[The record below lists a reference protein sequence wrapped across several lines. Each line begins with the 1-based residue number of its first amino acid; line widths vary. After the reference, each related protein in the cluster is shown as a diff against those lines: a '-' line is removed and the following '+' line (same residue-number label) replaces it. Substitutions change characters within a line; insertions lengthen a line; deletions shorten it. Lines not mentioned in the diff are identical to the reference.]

1 MRTLYSFLWYLLLP
15 FLFLRLWLRG
25 RKAPAYRLRWKE
37 RMAWG
42 YRPGTLKNSLWVHA
56 VSVGETLAAAPLIE
70 RLLADYPDVPLLV
83 TTTTPTG
90 SERVQAL
97 FGDRVTHVYCPW
109 ELPTALT
116 RFMRAFDPQ
125 LVIVLETELWPNLC
139 AAVKRHGAK
148 LMLMNGRLS
157 EKSYRGYGKLP
168 RLIRPMMARFDAL
181 AVQTQVEAE
190 RYMALGAWPERV
202 YPIGSVKFDMTLDTV
217 VKQAAS
223 QLRVSFGDRPV
234 WIAASTHPG
243 EDAPVLAAH
252 KTLRAQKP
260 DALLIL
266 VPRHPERFDGV
277 ADQVREAGL
286 SVARRSQ
293 QEPAADAAV
302 YLADT
307 MGELLM
313 LFGAC
318 DVAFVGGSL
327 VPVGGHN
334 LLEPAAWEKPV
345 LTGPHLHNF
354 TAIAQLLDEAGGL
367 SVVDSGEA
375 LGDKLQALMSDPDQ
389 CARQGQA
396 AAAVVEANRGALEKG
411 LELIAMEM
419 NVGLRPSG

>member
-202 YPIGSVKFDMTLDTV
+202 YPIGSVKFDMTLDTA

-375 LGDKLQALMSDPDQ
+375 LGDKLQVLMSDPDQ

>member
-1 MRTLYSFLWYLLLP
+1 MRIFYSALWYLLLP

-25 RKAPAYRLRWKE
+25 RQAPAYRQRWKE

-56 VSVGETLAAAPLIE
+56 VSVGETLAAVPMIE
-70 RLLADYPDVPLLV
+70 RLLADYPQMPLLV

-90 SERVQAL
+90 SERVKAL

-109 ELPTALT
+109 ELPTALN
-116 RFMRAFDPQ
+116 RFLRAFDPKT
-125 LVIVLETELWPNLC
+125 VIVLETELWPNLC

-157 EKSYRGYGKLP
+157 EKSYRGYRKFP
-168 RLIRPMMARFDAL
+168 RLVRPMMARFDAL
-181 AVQTQVEAE
+181 AVQTPVEAK
-190 RYMALGAWPERV
+190 RYVALGAWPERV
-202 YPIGSVKFDMTLDTV
+202 HAIGSVKFDMSLDDAV
-217 VKQAAS
+217 RQAAGD
-223 QLRVSFGDRPV
+223 LRAAIGERPV

-243 EDAPVLAAH
+243 EDEPVLAAH
-252 KTLRAQKP
+252 K
-260 DALLIL
+260 ALLETAPQTLLML
-266 VPRHPERFDGV
+266 VPRHPERFDSV
-277 ADQVREAGL
+277 AQLVRQQGL
-286 SVARRSQ
+286 GLARRSKQ
-293 QEPAADAAV
+293 DTIAADTQV

-313 LFGAC
+313 LFGVA

-334 LLEPAAWEKPV
+334 LLEPAGWGKPV

-354 TAIAQLLDEAGGL
+354 TAISNLLDDAGAL
-367 SVVDSGEA
+367 TLVDNADA
-375 LGDKLQALMSDPDQ
+375 LAIALQALFRYPDQ
-389 CARQGQA
+389 RQRQGQA

-411 LELIAMEM
+411 LKLISEQ
-419 NVGLRPSG
+419 

>member
-202 YPIGSVKFDMTLDTV
+202 YPIGSVKFDMTLDTA

-277 ADQVREAGL
+277 VDQVREAGL

-327 VPVGGHN
+327 VRVGGHN

-354 TAIAQLLDEAGGL
+354 TAIAQLLDDAGGL

-375 LGDKLQALMSDPDQ
+375 LADKLQVLMSDPDQ

>member
-1 MRTLYSFLWYLLLP
+1 MRTFYSVIWYLLLP

-25 RKAPAYRLRWKE
+25 RQAPAYRQRWKE

-56 VSVGETLAAAPLIE
+56 VSVGETLAAVPMIE
-70 RLLADYPDVPLLV
+70 RLLADYPQMPLLV

-90 SERVQAL
+90 SERVKAL

-116 RFMRAFDPQ
+116 RFLRAFDPKM
-125 LVIVLETELWPNLC
+125 VIVLETELWPNLC

-157 EKSYRGYGKLP
+157 EKSYRGYRKFP
-168 RLIRPMMARFDAL
+168 RLVRPMMARFDAL
-181 AVQTQVEAE
+181 AVQTPVEAK
-190 RYMALGAWPERV
+190 RYVALGAWPERV
-202 YPIGSVKFDMTLDTV
+202 HAIGSVKFDMSLDDAV
-217 VKQAAS
+217 RQAAGD
-223 QLRVSFGDRPV
+223 LRAAIGERPV

-243 EDAPVLAAH
+243 EDEPVLAAH
-252 KTLRAQKP
+252 K
-260 DALLIL
+260 ALLETAPQTLLML
-266 VPRHPERFDGV
+266 VPRHPERFDSV
-277 ADQVREAGL
+277 AQLVRQQGL
-286 SVARRSQ
+286 GLARRSKQ
-293 QEPAADAAV
+293 DTIAADTQV

-313 LFGAC
+313 LFGVA

-334 LLEPAAWEKPV
+334 LLEPAGWGKPV

-354 TAIAQLLDEAGGL
+354 TAISNLLDDAGAL
-367 SVVDSGEA
+367 TLVDNADA
-375 LGDKLQALMSDPDQ
+375 LAIALQALFRYPDQ
-389 CARQGQA
+389 RQRQGQA

-411 LELIAMEM
+411 LKLISEQ
-419 NVGLRPSG
+419 

>member
-1 MRTLYSFLWYLLLP
+1 MRIFYSALWYLLLP

-25 RKAPAYRLRWKE
+25 RQAPAYRQRWKE

-56 VSVGETLAAAPLIE
+56 VSVGETLAAVPMIE
-70 RLLADYPDVPLLV
+70 RLLADYPDTPLLV

-90 SERVQAL
+90 PERVKAL

-109 ELPTALT
+109 ELPTALN
-116 RFMRAFDPQ
+116 RFLRAFDPKT
-125 LVIVLETELWPNLC
+125 VIVLETELWPNLC

-157 EKSYRGYGKLP
+157 EKSYRGYRKFP
-168 RLIRPMMARFDAL
+168 RLVRPMMARFDAL
-181 AVQTQVEAE
+181 AVQTPVEAK
-190 RYMALGAWPERV
+190 RYVALGAWPERV
-202 YPIGSVKFDMTLDTV
+202 HAIGSVKFDMSLDDAV
-217 VKQAAS
+217 RQAAGD
-223 QLRVSFGDRPV
+223 LRAAIGERPV

-243 EDAPVLAAH
+243 EDEPVLAAH
-252 KTLRAQKP
+252 K
-260 DALLIL
+260 ALLETAPQTLLML
-266 VPRHPERFDGV
+266 VPRHPERFDSV
-277 ADQVREAGL
+277 AQLVRQQGL
-286 SVARRSQ
+286 GLARRSKQ
-293 QEPAADAAV
+293 DTIAADTQV

-313 LFGAC
+313 LFGVA

-334 LLEPAAWEKPV
+334 LLEPAGWGKPV

-354 TAIAQLLDEAGGL
+354 TAISNLLDDAGAL
-367 SVVDSGEA
+367 TLVDNADA
-375 LGDKLQALMSDPDQ
+375 LAIALQALFRYPDQ
-389 CARQGQA
+389 RQRQGQA

-411 LELIAMEM
+411 LKLISEQ
-419 NVGLRPSG
+419 

>member
-1 MRTLYSFLWYLLLP
+1 MRIFYSALWYLLLP

-25 RKAPAYRLRWKE
+25 RQAPAYRQRWKE

-56 VSVGETLAAAPLIE
+56 VSVGETLAAVPMIE
-70 RLLADYPDVPLLV
+70 RLLADYPDTPLLV

-90 SERVQAL
+90 SERVKAL

-109 ELPTALT
+109 ELPTALN
-116 RFMRAFDPQ
+116 RFLRAFDPKT
-125 LVIVLETELWPNLC
+125 VIVLETELWPNLC

-157 EKSYRGYGKLP
+157 EKSYRGYRKFP
-168 RLIRPMMARFDAL
+168 RLVRPMMARFDAL
-181 AVQTQVEAE
+181 AVQTPVEAK
-190 RYMALGAWPERV
+190 RYVALGAWPERV
-202 YPIGSVKFDMTLDTV
+202 HAIGSVKFDMSLDDAV
-217 VKQAAS
+217 RQAAGD
-223 QLRVSFGDRPV
+223 LRAAIGERPV

-243 EDAPVLAAH
+243 EDEPVLAAH
-252 KTLRAQKP
+252 K
-260 DALLIL
+260 ALLETAPQTLLLL
-266 VPRHPERFDGV
+266 VPRHPERFDSV
-277 ADQVREAGL
+277 AQLVRQQGL
-286 SVARRSQ
+286 GLARRSKQ
-293 QEPAADAAV
+293 DTIAADTQV

-313 LFGAC
+313 LFGVA

-334 LLEPAAWEKPV
+334 LLEPAGWGKPV

-354 TAIAQLLDEAGGL
+354 TAISNLLDDAGAL
-367 SVVDSGEA
+367 TLVDNADA
-375 LGDKLQALMSDPDQ
+375 LAIALQALFRYPDQ
-389 CARQGQA
+389 RQRQGQA

-411 LELIAMEM
+411 LKLISEQ
-419 NVGLRPSG
+419 

>member
-1 MRTLYSFLWYLLLP
+1 MRIFYSALWYLLLP

-25 RKAPAYRLRWKE
+25 RQAPAYRQRWKE

-56 VSVGETLAAAPLIE
+56 VSVGETLAAVPMIE
-70 RLLADYPDVPLLV
+70 RLLADYPETPLLV

-90 SERVQAL
+90 SERVKAL

-109 ELPTALT
+109 ELPTALN
-116 RFMRAFDPQ
+116 RFLRAFDPKT
-125 LVIVLETELWPNLC
+125 VIVLETELWPNLC

-157 EKSYRGYGKLP
+157 EKSYRGYRKFP
-168 RLIRPMMARFDAL
+168 RLVRPMMARFDAL
-181 AVQTQVEAE
+181 AVQTPVEAK
-190 RYMALGAWPERV
+190 RYVALGAWPERV
-202 YPIGSVKFDMTLDTV
+202 HAIGSVKFDMSLDDAV
-217 VKQAAS
+217 RQAAGD
-223 QLRVSFGDRPV
+223 LRAAIGERPV

-243 EDAPVLAAH
+243 EDEPVLAAH
-252 KTLRAQKP
+252 K
-260 DALLIL
+260 ALLETAPQTLLML
-266 VPRHPERFDGV
+266 VPRHPERFDSV
-277 ADQVREAGL
+277 AQLVRQQGL
-286 SVARRSQ
+286 GLARRSKQ
-293 QEPAADAAV
+293 DTIAADTQV

-313 LFGAC
+313 LFGVA

-334 LLEPAAWEKPV
+334 LLEPAGWGKPV

-354 TAIAQLLDEAGGL
+354 TAISNLLDDAGAL
-367 SVVDSGEA
+367 TLVDNADA
-375 LGDKLQALMSDPDQ
+375 LAIALQALFRYPDQ
-389 CARQGQA
+389 RQRQGQA

-411 LELIAMEM
+411 LKLISEQ
-419 NVGLRPSG
+419 

>member
-15 FLFLRLWLRG
+15 FLFLRLRLRG

-202 YPIGSVKFDMTLDTV
+202 YPIGSVKFDMTLDRA

-354 TAIAQLLDEAGGL
+354 TAIAQLLDDAGGL

-375 LGDKLQALMSDPDQ
+375 LGDKLQVLMSDPDQ

>member
-202 YPIGSVKFDMTLDTV
+202 YPIGSVKFDMTLDTA

-223 QLRVSFGDRPV
+223 QLRVSFGERPV

>member
-1 MRTLYSFLWYLLLP
+1 MRIFYSALWYLLLP

-25 RKAPAYRLRWKE
+25 RQAPAYRQRWKE

-56 VSVGETLAAAPLIE
+56 VSVGETLAAVPMIE
-70 RLLADYPDVPLLV
+70 RLLADYPDTPLLV

-90 SERVQAL
+90 SERVKAL

-109 ELPTALT
+109 ELPTALN
-116 RFMRAFDPQ
+116 RFLRAFDPKT
-125 LVIVLETELWPNLC
+125 VIVLETELWPNLC

-157 EKSYRGYGKLP
+157 EKSYRGYRKFP
-168 RLIRPMMARFDAL
+168 RLVRPMMARFDAL
-181 AVQTQVEAE
+181 AVQTPVEAK
-190 RYMALGAWPERV
+190 RYVALGAWPERV
-202 YPIGSVKFDMTLDTV
+202 HAIGSVKFDMSLDDAV
-217 VKQAAS
+217 RQAAGD
-223 QLRVSFGDRPV
+223 LRAAIGERPV

-243 EDAPVLAAH
+243 EDEPVLAAH
-252 KTLRAQKP
+252 K
-260 DALLIL
+260 ALLETAPQTLLML
-266 VPRHPERFDGV
+266 VPRHPERFDSV
-277 ADQVREAGL
+277 AQLVRQQGL
-286 SVARRSQ
+286 GLARRSKQ
-293 QEPAADAAV
+293 DTIAADTQV

-313 LFGAC
+313 LFGVA

-334 LLEPAAWEKPV
+334 LLEPAGWGKPV

-354 TAIAQLLDEAGGL
+354 TAISNLLDDAGALTLVDNADALAIALQGL
-367 SVVDSGEA
+367 FRHPERCQS
-375 LGDKLQALMSDPDQ
+375 
-389 CARQGQA
+389 QGQA

-411 LELIAMEM
+411 LQLISEQLTV
-419 NVGLRPSG
+419 NS

>member
-181 AVQTQVEAE
+181 AVQTRVEAE

-354 TAIAQLLDEAGGL
+354 SAIAQLLDEAGGL

-389 CARQGQA
+389 CTRQGQA

>member
-1 MRTLYSFLWYLLLP
+1 MRTVYSALWYLLLP

-25 RKAPAYRLRWKE
+25 RKAPAYRQRWKE

-42 YRPGTLKNSLWVHA
+42 YHPGTLKNSLWVHA

-109 ELPTALT
+109 ELPSALA

-181 AVQTQVEAE
+181 AVQTRVEAE

-202 YPIGSVKFDMTLDTV
+202 YPIGSVKFDMTLDEA

-223 QLRVSFGDRPV
+223 ELRASFGDRPV

-252 KTLRAQKP
+252 KALREQKS

-266 VPRHPERFDGV
+266 VPRHPERFDAV
-277 ADQVREAGL
+277 AVQIREAGL

-293 QEPAADAAV
+293 QQSAGEAAV

-354 TAIAQLLDEAGGL
+354 TAIAQLLDDAGGL

-375 LGDKLQALMSDPDQ
+375 LADKLQVLMSAPDQ
-389 CARQGQA
+389 CARLGQA

>member
-1 MRTLYSFLWYLLLP
+1 
-15 FLFLRLWLRG
+15 
-25 RKAPAYRLRWKE
+25 
-37 RMAWG
+37 
-42 YRPGTLKNSLWVHA
+42 
-56 VSVGETLAAAPLIE
+56 
-70 RLLADYPDVPLLV
+70 
-83 TTTTPTG
+83 
-90 SERVQAL
+90 
-97 FGDRVTHVYCPW
+97 
-109 ELPTALT
+109 
-116 RFMRAFDPQ
+116 MRAFDPQ

-181 AVQTQVEAE
+181 AVQTRVEAE

-354 TAIAQLLDEAGGL
+354 TAIAQLLDDAGGL

-389 CARQGQA
+389 CTRQGQA

>member
-181 AVQTQVEAE
+181 AVQTRVEAE

-202 YPIGSVKFDMTLDTV
+202 YPIGSVKFDMTLDTA

-223 QLRVSFGDRPV
+223 QLRASFGDRPV

-252 KTLRAQKP
+252 KTLREQKP

-293 QEPAADAAV
+293 QESAANATV

-367 SVVDSGEA
+367 SVVDSGKA
-375 LGDKLQALMSDPDQ
+375 LGDKLKVLMSDPHQ
-389 CARQGQA
+389 CVRQGQA

-411 LELIAMEM
+411 LELIAMELD
-419 NVGLRPSG
+419 VGLRPSG

>member
-157 EKSYRGYGKLP
+157 
-168 RLIRPMMARFDAL
+168 
-181 AVQTQVEAE
+181 
-190 RYMALGAWPERV
+190 
-202 YPIGSVKFDMTLDTV
+202 
-217 VKQAAS
+217 
-223 QLRVSFGDRPV
+223 
-234 WIAASTHPG
+234 
-243 EDAPVLAAH
+243 
-252 KTLRAQKP
+252 
-260 DALLIL
+260 
-266 VPRHPERFDGV
+266 
-277 ADQVREAGL
+277 
-286 SVARRSQ
+286 
-293 QEPAADAAV
+293 
-302 YLADT
+302 
-307 MGELLM
+307 
-313 LFGAC
+313 
-318 DVAFVGGSL
+318 
-327 VPVGGHN
+327 
-334 LLEPAAWEKPV
+334 
-345 LTGPHLHNF
+345 
-354 TAIAQLLDEAGGL
+354 
-367 SVVDSGEA
+367 
-375 LGDKLQALMSDPDQ
+375 
-389 CARQGQA
+389 
-396 AAAVVEANRGALEKG
+396 
-411 LELIAMEM
+411 
-419 NVGLRPSG
+419 

>member
-1 MRTLYSFLWYLLLP
+1 MRTVYSALWYVLLP

-90 SERVQAL
+90 SERVRAL

-109 ELPTALT
+109 ELPTALA

-139 AAVKRHGAK
+139 AAVKRHGAS
-148 LMLMNGRLS
+148 LMLINGRLS

-181 AVQTQVEAE
+181 AVQTRVEAE

-223 QLRVSFGDRPV
+223 QLRASFGDRPV

-318 DVAFVGGSL
+318 DVAFVAGSL

-354 TAIAQLLDEAGGL
+354 TAIAQLLDDAGGL

-375 LGDKLQALMSDPDQ
+375 LADKLQVLMSDPNQ

>member
-90 SERVQAL
+90 SERVRAL

-181 AVQTQVEAE
+181 AVQTRVEAE

-202 YPIGSVKFDMTLDTV
+202 YPIGSVKFDMTLDTA
-217 VKQAAS
+217 VKHAAS
-223 QLRVSFGDRPV
+223 QLRVSCGDRPV

-243 EDAPVLAAH
+243 EDALVLAAH

-293 QEPAADAAV
+293 QEPPAHAAV

-389 CARQGQA
+389 CVRQGQA

>member
-1 MRTLYSFLWYLLLP
+1 MRTFYSFLWYLLLP

-139 AAVKRHGAK
+139 AAVKRHGTK

-202 YPIGSVKFDMTLDTV
+202 YPIGSVKFDMTLDTA

-354 TAIAQLLDEAGGL
+354 TAIAQLLDDAGGL

-375 LGDKLQALMSDPDQ
+375 LADKLQVLMSDPDQ

>member
-202 YPIGSVKFDMTLDTV
+202 YPIGSVKFDMTLDTA

-354 TAIAQLLDEAGGL
+354 TAIAQLLDDAGGL

-375 LGDKLQALMSDPDQ
+375 LGDKLQVLMSDPDQ

>member
-181 AVQTQVEAE
+181 AVQTRVEAE

-202 YPIGSVKFDMTLDTV
+202 YPIGSVKFDMTLDAA

-354 TAIAQLLDEAGGL
+354 TAIAQLLDDAGGL

-375 LGDKLQALMSDPDQ
+375 LADKLQALMSDPGQ

>member
-1 MRTLYSFLWYLLLP
+1 MRTFYSALWYLLLP

-25 RKAPAYRLRWKE
+25 RQAPAYRQRWKE

-56 VSVGETLAAAPLIE
+56 VSVGETLAAVPMIE
-70 RLLADYPDVPLLV
+70 RLLADYPDTPLLV

-90 SERVQAL
+90 SERVKAL

-109 ELPTALT
+109 ELPTALN
-116 RFMRAFDPQ
+116 RFLRAFDPKT
-125 LVIVLETELWPNLC
+125 VIVLETELWPNLC

-157 EKSYRGYGKLP
+157 EKSYRGYRKFP
-168 RLIRPMMARFDAL
+168 RLVRPMMARFDAL
-181 AVQTQVEAE
+181 AVQTPVEAK
-190 RYMALGAWPERV
+190 RYVALGAWPERV
-202 YPIGSVKFDMTLDTV
+202 HAIGSVKFDMSLDDAV
-217 VKQAAS
+217 RQAAGD
-223 QLRVSFGDRPV
+223 LRAAIGERPV

-243 EDAPVLAAH
+243 EDEPVLAAH
-252 KTLRAQKP
+252 K
-260 DALLIL
+260 ALLETAPQTLLML
-266 VPRHPERFDGV
+266 VPRHPERFDSV
-277 ADQVREAGL
+277 AQLVRQQGL
-286 SVARRSQ
+286 GLARRSKQ
-293 QEPAADAAV
+293 DTIAADTQV

-313 LFGAC
+313 LFGVA

-334 LLEPAAWEKPV
+334 LLEPAGWGKPV

-354 TAIAQLLDEAGGL
+354 TAISNLLDDAGAL
-367 SVVDSGEA
+367 TLVDNADA
-375 LGDKLQALMSDPDQ
+375 LAIALQALFRYPDQ
-389 CARQGQA
+389 RQRQGQA

-411 LELIAMEM
+411 LKLISEQ
-419 NVGLRPSG
+419 